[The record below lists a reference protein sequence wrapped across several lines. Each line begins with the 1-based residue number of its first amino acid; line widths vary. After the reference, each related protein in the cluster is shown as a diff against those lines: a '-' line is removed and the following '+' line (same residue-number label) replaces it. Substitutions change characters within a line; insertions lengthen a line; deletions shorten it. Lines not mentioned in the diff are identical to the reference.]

1 MLVLGI
7 ETSCDETGASVVKD
21 GRLILSNTVASSLEF
36 HKRYGGV
43 VPEIATR
50 YHVEVIDYVVKDA
63 LDSAGV
69 KPSDIGMVAVT
80 KGPGLVGALLVGVSF
95 AKALSYSLGV
105 PLIGVNHLWAHIYS
119 GLIGRPGIKFP
130 FIGLVVSGGHTS
142 LVLCRGIGRFGL
154 LGQTRDD
161 AVGEAFDK
169 VAKSIGLGYPGGPA
183 IEKAAQNGDPD
194 AVKLTPPFLGGGSYD
209 FSFSGLKTAVL
220 YYTKG
225 KSIGSKAVSDIAA
238 SFQKVAVGS
247 IVERSMYAC
256 RSKGIATLIVGG
268 GVSANKLL
276 RLRLSEAGDENGVEV
291 VFPEM
296 GLSLDN
302 GAMIASAGYLLYKKG
317 PGRSDLGL
325 TAEPGLDI

>member
-7 ETSCDETGASVVKD
+7 ETSCDETGASVVED
-21 GRLILSNTVASSLEF
+21 GSRILSSTVASSLEF

-50 YHVEVIDYVVKDA
+50 YHVEVIDYAVRDA
-63 LDSAGV
+63 LVSAGV
-69 KPSDIGMVAVT
+69 RLTDIGLVAVT

-105 PLIGVNHLWAHIYS
+105 PLIGVNHLWAHLYS
-119 GLIGRPGIKFP
+119 GLIGRPEIKFP

-142 LVLCRGIGRFGL
+142 LVLCSGIGRFKL

-161 AVGEAFDK
+161 AAGEAFDK
-169 VAKSIGLGYPGGPA
+169 VAKVIGLGYPGGPA

-194 AVKLTPPFLGGGSYD
+194 AVKLKPPFLGDGSYD

-220 YYTKG
+220 YHTKG
-225 KSIGSKAVSDIAA
+225 RSIGAKAAADIAA

-247 IVERSMYAC
+247 IVEKSVYAC
-256 RSKGIATLIVGG
+256 RSKCVNTLIVGG
-268 GVSANKLL
+268 GVSANRLL
-276 RLRLSEAGDENGVEV
+276 RSRLSAACADNGIEA

-296 GLSLDN
+296 RLSLDN
-302 GAMIASAGYLLYKKG
+302 GAMIASAGYLLHKKG
-317 PGRSDLGL
+317 PWKPDLGL
-325 TAEPGLDI
+325 TAEPGLEI